1 MSESIRL
8 QPFLVGTDGEAPEPV
23 VFEASDF
30 DDPALSPDGRTIAL
44 SSNRIR
50 FWSLHLLHLETLG
63 LSVLTTAEETDLYP
77 IFSPGGAGGLHP
89 KGRGAETWTGTSST
103 STELA

>member
-1 MSESIRL
+1 M
-8 QPFLVGTDGEAPEPV
+8 
-23 VFEASDF
+23 FEASDF